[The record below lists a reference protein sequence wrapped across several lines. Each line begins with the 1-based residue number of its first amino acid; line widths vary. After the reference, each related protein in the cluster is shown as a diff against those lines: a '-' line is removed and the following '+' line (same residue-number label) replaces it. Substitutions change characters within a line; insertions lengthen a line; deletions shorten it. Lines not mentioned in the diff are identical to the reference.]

1 MFAAS
6 RTDRSFR
13 ALLSEIIGLIAP
25 SLCLGCGCETL
36 WASDALCPDCHEA
49 LGRLS
54 GELCGKCAQPL
65 PCEPCPAL
73 DAPWQAAV
81 AACGH
86 GGTATELVTELK
98 QSGARRVAAAMAA
111 EISAAAP
118 LGFWDSCALV
128 PVAPHPS
135 RLRASGVDHAFE
147 LAQALGELTGRPV
160 IRALKRGGPAARQA
174 GASLK
179 DRTAEGRLKFSCQ
192 LPPAA
197 RIALIDD
204 VYTSGSTLASA
215 ARCLAAN
222 GAESIRVAS
231 FSRAVLNIASVPGR
245 SDW

>member
-1 MFAAS
+1 MTRYS
-6 RTDRSFR
+6 LRTLF
-13 ALLSEIIGLIAP
+13 SEVVGLIAP

-36 WASDALCPDCHEA
+36 WADDALCPDCHAA

-54 GELCGKCAQPL
+54 GDLCGKCAQPL

-73 DAPWQAAV
+73 NAPWEAAV

-98 QSGARRVAAAMAA
+98 QSGARRVASAMAV
-111 EISAAAP
+111 EIVTAAP
-118 LGFWDSCALV
+118 AGFWDSCALV

-135 RLRASGVDHAFE
+135 RRRASGVDHAFE
-147 LAQALGELTGRPV
+147 LAKALGRLTGRPV
-160 IRALKRGGPAARQA
+160 IRTLKRSGPAARQA

-179 DRTAEGRLKFSCQ
+179 ERTTGGRLKFACKVA
-192 LPPAA
+192 PAPQ
-197 RIALIDD
+197 IALIDD
-204 VYTSGSTLASA
+204 VYTTGTTLASA

-222 GAESIRVAS
+222 GADSIRVAS
-231 FSRAVLNIASVPGR
+231 FSRAVSNIASVPGR